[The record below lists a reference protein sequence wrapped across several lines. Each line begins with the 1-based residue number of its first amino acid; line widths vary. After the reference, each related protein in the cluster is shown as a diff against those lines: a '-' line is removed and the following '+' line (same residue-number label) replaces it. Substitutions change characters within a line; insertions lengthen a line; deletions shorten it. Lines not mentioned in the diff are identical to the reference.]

1 LDSNKRIYIDG
12 IEKSLLEKCKQRIIA
27 IAVVFFVT
35 FIVINFKLVSLSKP
49 LKEKEVVTN
58 NIVKNFKRGKI
69 FDRNGNILAVS
80 LPTWSLYS
88 NNHKIINP
96 ILTAKKLN
104 IIFPDLEEDKIL
116 SKLLSDKRFVYIA
129 RHLKPEK
136 AKEINKIGEPGLNFE
151 EEFLRVY
158 PYSNEVSHVVGYVG
172 KGKDGLSGIELKY
185 NKKLVNGKNVY
196 LTIDSRV
203 QYKINKVL
211 LEGIE
216 IYKYKGAVGIV
227 LEINTGEIIASVSL
241 PSFNPNIYNN
251 FDPTLNQVTSAVFEM
266 GSIFKSFTIAAGLNE
281 KIVNLQSNFDATKP
295 IIIDKRKIR
304 DDHPQNRLLNLE
316 EVFIHSSN
324 IGSAKIALELGAEKQ
339 SYYFSQLKLDTILD
353 TGIPEVQYPLIQ
365 ETKRDI
371 HIATKSYGHGI
382 SVAPINVIAALA
394 STVNEGIYVEPL
406 FVKDEQYIN
415 RPRKRIFDKEVS
427 EIMKGLYR
435 NVVEKDGGTA
445 KKVKSKYYL
454 VGGKTGTANKVV
466 DGKYHDK
473 KVVSSFISFLPID
486 KPKYAIFVLLD
497 EPKAT
502 GNILG
507 RTAGFNAVPLTK
519 QIILEIAPI
528 LSEKSVNFTKRLI
541 Q

>member
-1 LDSNKRIYIDG
+1 MDSNKRIYIDG

-227 LEINTGEIIASVSL
+227 LEVNTGEIIASVSL

>member
-227 LEINTGEIIASVSL
+227 LEVNTGEIIASVSL

>member
-1 LDSNKRIYIDG
+1 MDSNKRIYIDG

-49 LKEKEVVTN
+49 LKEKEVITN
-58 NIVKNFKRGKI
+58 NIIKNFKRGKI

-104 IIFPDLEEDKIL
+104 IIFPGLEEDKIL

-185 NKKLVNGKNVY
+185 NKELVNGKNVY

-281 KIVNLQSNFDATKP
+281 KIVNLQSNFDTTKP
-295 IIIDKRKIR
+295 IIIDKRKIS

>member
-69 FDRNGNILAVS
+69 LDRNGNILAVS

-227 LEINTGEIIASVSL
+227 LEVNTGEIIASVSL

>member
-1 LDSNKRIYIDG
+1 MDSNKRIYIDG

-69 FDRNGNILAVS
+69 LDRNGNILAVS

-227 LEINTGEIIASVSL
+227 LEVNTGEIIASVSL